1 MKMRLKVSLA
11 LLLALLVIPG
21 ASYGGVLGIGGHLG
35 YFKVSA
41 DGEKTIY
48 GGGHVRLRL
57 PILLSFEGALDY
69 RPSASRDVT
78 GVPGGEL
85 DVTTYPITIS
95 ALGYPFPGLYL
106 LAGIGWYN
114 TTIELAGSGIST
126 GPSSDT
132 HDNLGFHAGAGLEL
146 PVGSNASLSG
156 DVRYVFLDYD
166 VSDLKIAGL
175 SDLDANYVSFGIG
188 ITFYY

>member
-1 MKMRLKVSLA
+1 MKLKAALA
-11 LLLALLVIPG
+11 VVLAVLVVPG

-35 YFKVSA
+35 YFKVSG

-48 GGGHVRLRL
+48 GGGHIRLRL
-57 PILLSFEGALDY
+57 PILLSLEGALDY
-69 RPSASRDVT
+69 RPAASRDVA
-78 GVPGGEL
+78 GAPGGEL

-114 TTIELAGSGIST
+114 TTIELSDSGVSAG
-126 GPSSDT
+126 PASDT
-132 HDNLGFHAGAGLEL
+132 HDNFGSHFGAGIDL
-146 PVGSNASLSG
+146 PVGSNTSLNG

-166 VSDLKIAGL
+166 VRDLDISGL
-175 SDLDANYVSFGIG
+175 SDLDANYFSIG
-188 ITFYY
+188 VGVTFYY

>member
-1 MKMRLKVSLA
+1 MKVLLA
-11 LLLALLVIPG
+11 LALALLVIPG

-35 YFKVSA
+35 YFEVSD
-41 DGEKTIY
+41 DGEKTVF

-114 TTIELAGSGIST
+114 TTIELTDSGIST
-126 GPSSDT
+126 GPSSYT
-132 HDNLGFHAGAGLEL
+132 NDNFGSHFGAGLDL
-146 PVGSNASLSG
+146 PIGSNTSLNG

-166 VSDLKIAGL
+166 VRDLDVAEL
-175 SDLDANYVSFGIG
+175 SDLDANYISFGVG